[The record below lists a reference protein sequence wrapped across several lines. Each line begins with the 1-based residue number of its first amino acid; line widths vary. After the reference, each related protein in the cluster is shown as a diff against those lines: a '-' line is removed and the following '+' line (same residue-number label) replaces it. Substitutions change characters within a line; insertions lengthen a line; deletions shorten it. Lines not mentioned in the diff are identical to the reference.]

1 MKDIHIPEALCKKE
15 YNHFRCEVEL
25 FEQKREELL
34 KEYEGKFVAFYKGK
48 VIDWDDDEGRL
59 VDRMLEKYGHEEP
72 IYIQRVLKEGIPIF
86 NIPGID
92 ID

>member
-1 MKDIHIPEALCKKE
+1 MKKNSVPVVLYENRAQ
-15 YNHFRCEVEL
+15 FWREVEL

-34 KEYEGKFVAFYKGK
+34 KEYEGKYVALYNGEI
-48 VIDWDDDEGRL
+48 IDFDDNEGRL
-59 VDRMLEKYGHEEP
+59 VDRLLEKYGHETP
-72 IYIQRVLKEGIPIF
+72 IYIQHVSKEGIPIF